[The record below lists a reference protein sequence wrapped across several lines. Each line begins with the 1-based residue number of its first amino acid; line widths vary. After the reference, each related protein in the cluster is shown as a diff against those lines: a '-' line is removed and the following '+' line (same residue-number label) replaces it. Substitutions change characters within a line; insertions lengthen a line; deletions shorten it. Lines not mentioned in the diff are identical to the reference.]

1 MKGYYKK
8 IILKIYRK
16 ILIKILVNNN
26 IDINNI
32 IIYSNKIKIL
42 FNNIDINNIINYKD

>member
-1 MKGYYKK
+1 MKGNKK
-8 IILKIYRK
+8 TILKICRKIIIK
-16 ILIKILVNNN
+16 ILINSN
-26 IDINNI
+26 INTNNI